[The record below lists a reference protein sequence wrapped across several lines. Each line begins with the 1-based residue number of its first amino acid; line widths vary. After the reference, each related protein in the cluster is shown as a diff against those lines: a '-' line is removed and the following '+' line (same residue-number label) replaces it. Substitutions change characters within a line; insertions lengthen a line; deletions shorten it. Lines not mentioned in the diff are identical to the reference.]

1 MLTVPW
7 PIKVVLHR
15 LMYRCMKTTL
25 VRRESGVIITI
36 LKKLIKIDYVRNLTP
51 TFKNNK
57 VFSPRFG
64 ALQNGTNTLT
74 SK

>member
-7 PIKVVLHR
+7 AIKVVLHR
-15 LMYRCMKTTL
+15 LMCLCMKTTL
-25 VRRESGVIITI
+25 LRRESRVIITI

-57 VFSPRFG
+57 VFSPR
-64 ALQNGTNTLT
+64 L
-74 SK
+74 

>member
-1 MLTVPW
+1 MLTVPRA
-7 PIKVVLHR
+7 IKVVLHR
-15 LMYRCMKTTL
+15 LMYLCMKTTL
-25 VRRESGVIITI
+25 LRRESRVIITI

-64 ALQNGTNTLT
+64 A
-74 SK
+74 S